1 MKLVVCLLGKRPE
14 DSLSAARR
22 RRRRQATR
30 WGCAGFCPA
39 ENHFW
44 AFEASCGVPETSL
57 LRCEGSAEF
66 CAGCYFALIEHS
78 QIDFVRLASQSA
90 SLGVNRIAIWSAE
103 HAAACP

>member
-1 MKLVVCLLGKRPE
+1 MKLVFWWRSRRLG

-22 RRRRQATR
+22 RCRRQPTR
-30 WGCAGFCPA
+30 CGCAGFCPA

-57 LRCEGSAEF
+57 LRCKGSAEF